1 MIELDEG
8 VLQDAKSLAEQHA
21 ASGGL
26 GGHVQTLI
34 GVLRR
39 GAKPAA
45 VALAVGALAYLV
57 LTFDAIPDFRP
68 GSGLA
73 DDAGI
78 LAGAVAPSR
87 RLAGWW

>member
-8 VLQDAKSLAEQHA
+8 VLKDAQLLTEEHA

-26 GGHVQTLI
+26 GGNVQVLI

-57 LTFDAIPDFRP
+57 LTFDAIPDFLP
-68 GSGLA
+68 GIGLA
-73 DDAGI
+73 DDAGV
-78 LAGAVAPSR
+78 LAGAVEAIR
-87 RLAGWW
+87 RLVS